1 MQTSLS
7 VPNFC
12 GKVIEAIVS
21 PQMGSKNN
29 LQLVAQRFSH
39 IYQSCLNVPST
50 KTIPPKTWPKN
61 PRKSQKRETGLFDR
75 PICVVE
81 THESDPTHVKK
92 LAETRFSEI
101 PPLHKRSTWIFPI
114 FSSFSRRKRIST
126 RLNNWNDEIILCTPS
141 YNSSICL
148 QNSFV
153 PFLWPK
159 GWISAFSSIWQSI
172 VSAGRVVYRHELHS
186 GYFYSKEYVT
196 IPERYHRPLTL
207 PAETKTLRERFSVV
221 RKITAQS
228 GSSNCRITFSDSQKI
243 SSDSNNYP

>member
-126 RLNNWNDEIILCTPS
+126 RLNNWNDEIILKTYGGAGRGCTKEDS
-141 YNSSICL
+141 VFFLSSILCWSVFVL
-148 QNSFV
+148 KMTKKSENSRR
-153 PFLWPK
+153 PFL
-159 GWISAFSSIWQSI
+159 
-172 VSAGRVVYRHELHS
+172 
-186 GYFYSKEYVT
+186 
-196 IPERYHRPLTL
+196 
-207 PAETKTLRERFSVV
+207 
-221 RKITAQS
+221 
-228 GSSNCRITFSDSQKI
+228 
-243 SSDSNNYP
+243 